1 MRTFICMAA
10 CAAVSAALIAVPA
23 SAARTAAVTLEDI
36 RFKPGTVLVKKGDRV
51 RWQWNDGSTP
61 HNVASRGTRRFKSS
75 STKTRGTHLVRFTRA
90 GTYRYVCTIHPGM
103 KGKIVVR

>member
-10 CAAVSAALIAVPA
+10 AAAVTSALVAGPA
-23 SAARTAAVTLEDI
+23 GAARTATVSLEDV
-36 RFKPGTVLVKKGDRV
+36 RFKPGTVIVKKGDRV

-61 HNVASRGTRRFKSS
+61 HDVASRGTRRFKSS
-75 STKTRGTHLVRFTRA
+75 SVKTRGTHLVRFTRT